1 MAQIT
6 IIGLGT
12 IGSSLGL
19 ALHQYM
25 ETTEGRANAFTI
37 VGYDPARDAQMAQK
51 SGSVDRVASDLP
63 SAVRESPFVIIA
75 TPTLQVRE
83 ILQTIAPLLPAG
95 ATVTDTAPGKR
106 LVLQWAAELLPPTI
120 SFVGGHPLPH
130 RVPAPAVTRDEVE
143 DEPPAADL
151 FAGAPYCIMPLP
163 NAAEAAVNQVI
174 GFAEAVGAK
183 PYFTDPL
190 EHDSF
195 EAAVHDLPVLT
206 SFALMRVLSESPA
219 WRDMGPLAGAAFREA
234 SRMASS
240 DPLAVRAEL
249 VANRD
254 NLLNWIDRYEA
265 TLQDLR
271 ELLAATDPADLE
283 GAGSRDFGAALIAGR
298 NARTGWLNPNAALTP
313 AERQARDTM
322 RQAGSGVLRSFFGG
336 FVADRLPGN
345 RDPEHKDR
353 RS

>member
-6 IIGLGT
+6 IVGLGT

-25 ETTEGRANAFTI
+25 QTTEGRAAQFTV
-37 VGYDPARDAQMAQK
+37 VGYDPARDMQMAQK
-51 SGSVDRVASDLP
+51 SGSVDRIASDLAG
-63 SAVRESPFVIIA
+63 AVRDSAFVIIA
-75 TPTLQVRE
+75 MPTLQVRE
-83 ILQTIAPLLPAG
+83 ILAALGPLVPRG

-106 LVLQWAAELLPPTI
+106 LVLQWAAELLPGTV
-120 SFVGGHPLPH
+120 SFVGGHPLPR
-130 RVPAPAVTRDEVE
+130 RVPAPAITSDEVL

-151 FAGAPYCIMPLP
+151 FVGAPYCILPLA
-163 NAAEAAVNQVI
+163 NAEETAVNQVI

-195 EAAVHDLPVLT
+195 EAAIHGLPVLT
-206 SFALMRVLSESPA
+206 SFALMRMLSESPA

-254 NLLNWIDRYEA
+254 NLLNWLDRYQVALHE
-265 TLQDLR
+265 LR
-271 ELLAATDPADLE
+271 DLLAAADSADLD
-283 GAGSRDFGAALIAGR
+283 GVGSRDFGAALIAGR

-313 AERQARDTM
+313 AERQAKETM

-353 RS
+353 HS

>member
-25 ETTEGRANAFTI
+25 ETTEGRANAFTV
-37 VGYDPARDAQMAQK
+37 VGYDPARDMQMAQK
-51 SGSVDRVASDLP
+51 SGSVDRVVSDLA

-75 TPTLQVRE
+75 MPTLQVRE
-83 ILQTIAPLLPAG
+83 ILHALGPLLPRG

-106 LVLQWAAELLPPTI
+106 QVLQWAADLLPSTV
-120 SFVGGHPLPH
+120 SFVGGHPLPR
-130 RVPAPAVTRDEVE
+130 RVPAPAITSDEVV

-151 FAGAPYCIMPLP
+151 VAGAPYCIMPLP
-163 NAAEAAVNQVI
+163 SAQEAAVNQVI
-174 GFAEAVGAK
+174 SFAEAIGAK

-206 SFALMRVLSESPA
+206 SFALMRMLSESPA

-240 DPLAVRAEL
+240 DALAVRAEL

-254 NLLNWIDRYEA
+254 NLLNWLDRYQASLHE
-265 TLQDLR
+265 LR
-271 ELLAATDPADLE
+271 DLLAAADPADLD

-313 AERQARDTM
+313 AERQAKETM

-353 RS
+353 H